1 MPKRERDE
9 AVEARLQHMRRTLVS
24 IATTSEAYKEMSSRY
39 RPWCPGGRA
48 MATRALDRKYVEELA
63 NMEAAKEPDDPTKVE
78 WNWFCRITPREDG
91 WWDCA
96 IRHIK
101 GRTEHED
108 IKRQGAEGH
117 HTWNKVVIL
126 LNHANVETRD
136 AGLAVNWIRDTIL
149 PQEFVKI
156 KEMQAAKSR
165 KGVARQA
172 SRIFGTKQETL
183 SKDGFMVKKDFVTKK
198 DLATLEAM
206 SLEYLPTN
214 QSG

>member
-9 AVEARLQHMRRTLVS
+9 AVEARLQHMRRTIVS
-24 IATTSEAYKEMSSRY
+24 IATTSEAYEEMSSRY
-39 RPWCPGGRA
+39 RPWCPGRNA
-48 MATRALDRKYVEELA
+48 MARRELDRKYVEELA
-63 NMEAAKEPDDPTKVE
+63 KMEAAKEPDDPTKVE
-78 WNWFCRITPREDG
+78 WNWFCRIIPRDG

-96 IRHIK
+96 IKHIK
-101 GRTEHED
+101 GRAEHED
-108 IKRQGAEGH
+108 IKRVGAEGH

>member
-9 AVEARLQHMRRTLVS
+9 AVEARLDHMRMALVS
-24 IATTSEAYKEMSSRY
+24 IATTSEAYKEMSIRWEPP
-39 RPWCPGGRA
+39 RD
-48 MATRALDRKYVEELA
+48 MDRKYVQALA
-63 NMEAAKEPDDPTKVE
+63 DREAAKGPDDPTKVN
-78 WNWFCRITPREDG
+78 WNWFCGRISFEDG
-91 WWDCA
+91 AWDCA
-96 IRHIK
+96 IKHIK

-108 IKRQGAEGH
+108 IKRKGAEGH

-126 LNHANVETRD
+126 LNLANVETRD
-136 AGLAVNWIRDTIL
+136 AGLAVNCIRDTIL
-149 PQEFVKI
+149 PQEI

-183 SKDGFMVKKDFVTKK
+183 SKDGFMVKKNFVSTK

>member
-9 AVEARLQHMRRTLVS
+9 AVEARLDHMRMALVS

-39 RPWCPGGRA
+39 SPGGMA
-48 MATRALDRKYVEELA
+48 MAARELDRKYVKELA
-63 NMEAAKEPDDPTKVE
+63 DMEAAKEPDDPTKVN
-78 WNWFCRITPREDG
+78 WNWFCGRISERDG
-91 WWDCA
+91 GWDCA
-96 IRHIK
+96 IKHIK
-101 GRTEHED
+101 GRTEHHD
-108 IKRQGAEGH
+108 IKRQGADGH

-183 SKDGFMVKKDFVTKK
+183 SKDGFMVKKNFVSTK

>member
-1 MPKRERDE
+1 
-9 AVEARLQHMRRTLVS
+9 
-24 IATTSEAYKEMSSRY
+24 
-39 RPWCPGGRA
+39 
-48 MATRALDRKYVEELA
+48 
-63 NMEAAKEPDDPTKVE
+63 MEAAKEPDDPTKVE

-126 LNHANVETRD
+126 LNLANVETRD

-165 KGVARQA
+165 KGVARQP
-172 SRIFGTKQETL
+172 SRIFGTKQEKL

>member
-1 MPKRERDE
+1 MS
-9 AVEARLQHMRRTLVS
+9 L
-24 IATTSEAYKEMSSRY
+24 ATTSEVYKEMSTQWEPPRD
-39 RPWCPGGRA
+39 
-48 MATRALDRKYVEELA
+48 MDRKYVQALA
-63 NMEAAKEPDDPTKVE
+63 VKEAAKGPDDPTKVN
-78 WNWFCRITPREDG
+78 WNWFCGRISERDG
-91 WWDCA
+91 GWDCA
-96 IRHIK
+96 IKHIK
-101 GRTEHED
+101 GRAEHED
-108 IKRQGAEGH
+108 IKRKSAKGP

-126 LNHANVETRD
+126 LNLANVETRD
-136 AGLAVNWIRDTIL
+136 AGLASNWIRDNIL
-149 PQEFVKI
+149 DHEFRKI

-183 SKDGFMVKKDFVTKK
+183 SKGGFMVKKDFVTTK

>member
-9 AVEARLQHMRRTLVS
+9 AVEARLQHMRRTIVS
-24 IATTSEAYKEMSSRY
+24 IATTSEAYEEMSSRY
-39 RPWCPGGRA
+39 RPWCPGRNA

-63 NMEAAKEPDDPTKVE
+63 KMEAAKEPDDPTKVE
-78 WNWFCRITPREDG
+78 WNWFCRIIPRDG

-96 IRHIK
+96 IKHIK
-101 GRTEHED
+101 GRAEHED
-108 IKRQGAEGH
+108 IKRVGAEGH